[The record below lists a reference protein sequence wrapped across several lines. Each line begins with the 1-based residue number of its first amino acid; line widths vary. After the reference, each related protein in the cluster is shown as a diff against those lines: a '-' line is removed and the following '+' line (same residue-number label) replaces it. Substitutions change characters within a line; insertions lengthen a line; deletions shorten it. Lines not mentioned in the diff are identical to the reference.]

1 MAKLFLE
8 VMKMQNRDKTILQ
21 KLKDNAFY
29 VALGLGLLAILAV
42 VAVYTMERNGEQ
54 LAENEVDLNQASD
67 YAVVTTEENLV
78 EETNGKTANQSGETN
93 REDSQNPE
101 NVTTTEDAMEEGTT
115 EEGTTQETIVD
126 EKQISEITE
135 SERLPITADAG
146 ELNFTSDKTLTW
158 PVSGDVILP
167 YSMETTVYFKTLD
180 QYQCNPGML
189 IAAGNGTTVQNAFL
203 GKVTK
208 VTSDNT
214 YGNMVTLYIG
224 NDYSIVYGQL
234 DTIYVKEG
242 DYVKAGESIG
252 TIGNPTDS
260 FAEEGSHLFFQMY
273 QGEETVDP
281 MIFMD

>member
-1 MAKLFLE
+1 
-8 VMKMQNRDKTILQ
+8 MQNRDKTFLQ
-21 KLKDNAFY
+21 KVKDNAFY

-42 VAVYTMERNGEQ
+42 VAVYTMEQSGSQ
-54 LAENEVDLNQASD
+54 VAENEIDLNQASD
-67 YAVVTTEENLV
+67 YTTLTTQEAVV
-78 EETNGKTANQSGETN
+78 EETNGKTANQAGETN
-93 REDSQNPE
+93 REDEQ
-101 NVTTTEDAMEEGTT
+101 TT
-115 EEGTTQETIVD
+115 EEVT
-126 EKQISEITE
+126 TE
-135 SERLPITADAG
+135 SAEDKTTDTETESDAEQADVAETEQIPVTTDVG

-234 DTIYVKEG
+234 DMIYVKEG

-281 MIFMD
+281 MVFME

>member
-1 MAKLFLE
+1 MANLSLE
-8 VMKMQNRDKTILQ
+8 VMKMQNRDQTFLQ

-42 VAVYTMERNGEQ
+42 VAVYTMGRRGTEV
-54 LAENEVDLNQASD
+54 AENDLDLNQASD
-67 YAVVTTEENLV
+67 YTAITTEDKKI
-78 EETNGKTANQSGETN
+78 EETNAKTANQKGSAGRT
-93 REDSQNPE
+93 
-101 NVTTTEDAMEEGTT
+101 TATTEDKK
-115 EEGTTQETIVD
+115 TTQEVTTEAVT
-126 EKQISEITE
+126 EQVTE
-135 SERLPITADAG
+135 STESVNAEQIPVTTDVG
-146 ELNFTSDKTLTW
+146 ELDFTSDKTLTW
-158 PVSGDVILP
+158 PVNGDVILP

-189 IAAGNGTTVQNAFL
+189 IAAGNGTTVKNAYL

-208 VTSDNT
+208 VTSDNM
-214 YGNMVTLYIG
+214 YGNLVTLYIG

-260 FAEEGSHLFFQMY
+260 FTEEGSHLFFQMLE
-273 QGEETVDP
+273 GEKAIDP
-281 MIFMD
+281 MMFIE

>member
-1 MAKLFLE
+1 
-8 VMKMQNRDKTILQ
+8 MQNRDKTILQ

-42 VAVYTMERNGEQ
+42 VAVYTMERGGQQ

-67 YAVVTTEENLV
+67 YTVVTTEEQLV
-78 EETNGKTANQSGETN
+78 EETNGKTANQVGETT
-93 REDSQNPE
+93 REDSQNTE
-101 NVTTTEDAMEEGTT
+101 DIIAEDVTEEVNETTEDGTAEEAVS
-115 EEGTTQETIVD
+115 ET
-126 EKQISEITE
+126 TE
-135 SERLPITADAG
+135 SEQLPVAADAG

-167 YSMETTVYFKTLD
+167 YSMETTVYFKTLA

-281 MIFMD
+281 MIFME

>member
-1 MAKLFLE
+1 
-8 VMKMQNRDKTILQ
+8 MQNRDKTFLQ
-21 KLKDNAFY
+21 KIKDNAFY

-42 VAVYTMERNGEQ
+42 VAVYTMGQ
-54 LAENEVDLNQASD
+54 DGKQVAENEMDLNQASD
-67 YAVVTTEENLV
+67 YSAITTEDMKV
-78 EETNGKTANQSGETN
+78 EETNGKTANQAGTT
-93 REDSQNPE
+93 DK
-101 NVTTTEDAMEEGTT
+101 TTTETESTEQITT
-115 EEGTTQETIVD
+115 ETVTEENT
-126 EKQISEITE
+126 EKQIADTKKKTE
-135 SERLPITADAG
+135 QVPVTADTG
-146 ELNFTSDKTLTW
+146 ELNFTSDKTITW
-158 PVSGDVILP
+158 PINGEVILP
-167 YSMETTVYFKTLD
+167 YSMETTVYFKTLA

-189 IAAGNGTTVQNAFL
+189 IAAGNGTTVKNAFL

-260 FAEEGSHLFFQMY
+260 FQEEGSHLYFQMLE
-273 QGEETVDP
+273 GKKTVDP
-281 MIFMD
+281 MMFIE

>member
-1 MAKLFLE
+1 
-8 VMKMQNRDKTILQ
+8 MQNRDKTILQ

-167 YSMETTVYFKTLD
+167 YSMETTVYFKTLA

-189 IAAGNGTTVQNAFL
+189 IAAGNGTTVQNSYL